1 MHKLRVAARSTLAA
15 GVIVF
20 AACADNTNVT
30 APEADLSLTQQP
42 TDLAAISRQL
52 PGFGGMFLDHGVPT
66 VYLANPATLP
76 MAERVLGS
84 WKREHAGDVPLQVR
98 QGDFTYAQL
107 DRWFN
112 SATMEVLALDN
123 AVFVDLDES
132 TNRVLIGYERG
143 SDVGRI
149 RAAAMKAG
157 VPANAIVMRETDPIR
172 QMATLQDQVRPVQG
186 GLQIHWD
193 QYVCT
198 IGFNAIAGGQSSFIT
213 NSHCSGQQGGVQNTQ
228 YDQAVRGTPGSF
240 IGTEVADPTYFRN
253 GTCPKGKKCRRS
265 DSSRAAYAAGVSTAL
280 GVIART
286 TGANNGSLTI
296 NGSFNITA
304 ENTSLTFTVGSTANK
319 IGRTTGWT
327 AGPIT
332 NTCVNT
338 GVQGSNIMQ
347 LCQTFVQAG
356 VGGGDSGS
364 PVFAVTGSSSVT
376 LLGILWGGSGNT
388 FVFSPLGAVEAELG
402 ALTTF

>member
-1 MHKLRVAARSTLAA
+1 MHQLRNAVRSTLAA
-15 GVIVF
+15 GVVVI
-20 AACADNTNVT
+20 AACSDNTTIT
-30 APEADLSLTQQP
+30 APDADVRLTQQP
-42 TDLAAISRQL
+42 ADLAAIAREL

-66 VYLANPATLP
+66 VYLANPAMLP
-76 MAERVLGS
+76 MAERVLAG
-84 WKREHAGDVPLQVR
+84 WKREHAGDLPLQVR

-107 DRWFN
+107 DRWFT

-143 SDVGRI
+143 SDVARI

-157 VPANAIVMRETDPIR
+157 VPAGAIVLRETEPIH
-172 QMATLQDQVRPVQG
+172 QMATLRDMIRPVQA

-198 IGFNAIAGGQSSFIT
+198 IGFNATAGGQASFIT
-213 NSHCSGQQGGVQNTQ
+213 NSHCSGTQGGVQNTLYNQ
-228 YDQAVRGTPGSF
+228 PSRDIPNSF
-240 IGTEVADPTYFRN
+240 IGTEVADPVYFR
-253 GTCPKGKKCRRS
+253 GGACPRGKKCRRS
-265 DSSRAAYAAGVSTAL
+265 DSARAAYASGVNSAL

-286 TGANNGSLTI
+286 TGANNNSLEIAGTF
-296 NGSFNITA
+296 SITA
-304 ENTSLTFTVGSTANK
+304 ENTSLNFTVGSTANK
-319 IGRTTGWT
+319 VGRTTGWT
-327 AGPIT
+327 SGQIT

-338 GVQGSNIMQ
+338 SVSGSNIMQ

-356 VGGGDSGS
+356 VAGGDSGS

-376 LLGILWGGSGNT
+376 LLGILWGGGTNT

-402 ALTTF
+402 ALQTF